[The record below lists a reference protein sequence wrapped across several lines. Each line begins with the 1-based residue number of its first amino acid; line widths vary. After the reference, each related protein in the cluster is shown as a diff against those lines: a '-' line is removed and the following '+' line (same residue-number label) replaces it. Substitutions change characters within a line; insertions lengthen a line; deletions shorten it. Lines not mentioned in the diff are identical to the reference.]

1 MLISTTLCHPGL
13 VRDQNEDS
21 CVSNEHAQLWL
32 VADGVGGNSGGQVAS
47 QLAVQTIDRRYR
59 QGQSLKAA
67 ILDAHQ
73 AIRAAG
79 QQQEALQGMAT
90 TIVAVCFSGDRYE
103 LAWLGDSRAYLIAPN
118 RIQLLSSDHNVAN
131 ELFQKGEISAPEV
144 FDHPGQHELTQ
155 ALGQFS
161 LAEIPGVSGT
171 LQADECLLLCT
182 DGLSGVLTDQEIF
195 DTVRK
200 HSVRKHS
207 TLKQLA
213 DDFLQQVLAAGAPDN
228 LSLTLIKRA
237 DSSEMLPP
245 EVATTEVQTKAGST
259 STESRKASSAKKR
272 SVLNKAPLT
281 WLILGIVILIMLSLL
296 I

>member
-21 CVSNEHAQLWL
+21 CISNESAQLWL

-59 QGQSLKAA
+59 QGQSLKKA

-73 AIRAAG
+73 AIRTAR
-79 QQQEALQGMAT
+79 QQQKALQSMAT

-103 LAWLGDSRAYLIAPN
+103 LAWLGDSRAYLISRD

-131 ELFQKGEISAPEV
+131 ELFQKGELAAHEV

-171 LQADECLLLCT
+171 LQTDECLLLCT

-195 DTVRK
+195 NTVRK
-200 HSVRKHS
+200 QA
-207 TLKQLA
+207 TLKQMA

-228 LSLTLIKRA
+228 LSLTLIKRD
-237 DSSEMLPP
+237 DSQEVLPSVTTAASE
-245 EVATTEVQTKAGST
+245 AKAGST
-259 STESRKASSAKKR
+259 NMQNQQGSIGKPR
-272 SVLNKAPLT
+272 VVMNKAPLT